1 MSKMSRL
8 VHRTKDVVAF
18 VPRGAEGVCA
28 SKMLVDRESVGSE
41 TFTLNQFTLH
51 PGKATSG
58 GAHPAP
64 YDEFYYVLSGR
75 GLLHLGNPAA
85 GDPAETFDLEPGAY
99 AFIPGGTIHAL
110 TNTGEEDLELLTG
123 MPYQLPEGIN
133 GLYDERKRTW
143 GTSWKVVGET
153 R

>member
-28 SKMLVDRESVGSE
+28 SKMLIDRESVGSE
-41 TFTLNQFTLH
+41 TFTLNQFSLH
-51 PGKATSG
+51 PGQATSG

-75 GLLHLGNPAA
+75 GLLHLGSPAA
-85 GDPAETFDLEPGAY
+85 SPPRPLTWSPAPTPLSPA
-99 AFIPGGTIHAL
+99 APC
-110 TNTGEEDLELLTG
+110 
-123 MPYQLPEGIN
+123 
-133 GLYDERKRTW
+133 
-143 GTSWKVVGET
+143 T